1 MPGVRYI
8 SQKLFE
14 DEKGSSGK
22 GKSGRVASLGLLA
35 VAISTFAI
43 LSSWAVLK
51 GFQQAIRQKVEGFAG
66 QILVEPL
73 PAAKQEGLPLTLTT
87 ELKEKLLGNPGV
99 ASLSCVCLKPA
110 MIRAGNTSEG
120 VVVKGLNA
128 SKDWIFF
135 RTHLLDSLPKA
146 PNQSGVW
153 ISKSLANRLQVQL
166 GSSLKVY
173 VLLQHPK
180 VRKLKINGLY
190 ETGLEEFDRQFVL
203 TDAAFLQRLAGWT
216 PNQFSTLQIAGTP
229 TMPHTD
235 LAEELFP
242 QLPLDWS
249 MQTVEEAFPQL
260 FDWLR
265 LQDVNV
271 WIILALMLLV
281 AVVNLAT
288 IFLVRVIE
296 KSPTIGVL
304 QVLGAPQ
311 STLRGIFSWQS
322 LKLSLRGLAWG
333 NALFLLLYASQVQWH
348 WIPLD
353 QASYYVS
360 YVPMWL
366 PFPVWGLLNIGILL
380 VSNLSMRL
388 PARVLRKQQPLRNLS
403 FRT

>member
-1 MPGVRYI
+1 MPGARYI

-14 DEKGSSGK
+14 DANGSSAS
-22 GKSGRVASLGLLA
+22 GKSGRIASLGLLA

-43 LSSWAVLK
+43 LASWAVLK

-73 PAAKQEGLPLTLTT
+73 PAAKQLGLPLTLTS
-87 ELKEKLLGNPGV
+87 ERKENLLGNSGV

-110 MIRAGNTSEG
+110 MIRSGNSSEG
-120 VVVKGLNA
+120 VVVKGL
-128 SKDWIFF
+128 SEYQDWSFF
-135 RTHLLDSLPKA
+135 RTHLLDSLPKVQT
-146 PNQSGVW
+146 PNRVW

-173 VLLQHPK
+173 VLLQQPK
-180 VRKLKINGLY
+180 VRKLKITGIY

-203 TDAAFLQRLAGWT
+203 TDAAFLQHLAGWT
-216 PNQFSTLQIAGTP
+216 PNQFSSLQMTSTP
-229 TMPHTD
+229 AMPHAQ
-235 LAEELFP
+235 LVEELYP
-242 QLPLDWS
+242 ELPLDWS

-304 QVLGAPQ
+304 QVLGAGQ

-322 LKLSLRGLAWG
+322 LKLSLRGLALG
-333 NALFLLLYASQVQWH
+333 NALFLVLYASQRHWH

-353 QASYYVS
+353 QTSYYVS
-360 YVPMWL
+360 FVPMWL
-366 PFPVWGLLNIGILL
+366 PFPVWGLLNFGIFV

-388 PARVLRKQQPLRNLS
+388 PARVLRKQQPLLNLS

>member
-1 MPGVRYI
+1 MPGARYI

-14 DEKGSSGK
+14 YTNGSSDP
-22 GKSGRVASLGLLA
+22 GKSRRIASLGLLA

-73 PAAKQEGLPLTLTT
+73 PAAKQSGLPLTLTS
-87 ELKEKLLGNPGV
+87 ELKEYLLGNSGV
-99 ASLSCVCLKPA
+99 ASLSCICLKPA
-110 MIRAGNTSEG
+110 MIRSGNTSEG

-128 SKDWIFF
+128 PNDWSFF
-135 RTHLLDSLPKA
+135 RTHLLDSLP
-146 PNQSGVW
+146 QTHTLRGVW
-153 ISKSLANRLQVQL
+153 ISKSLANRMAVHL

-173 VLLQHPK
+173 VLLQQPK
-180 VRKLKINGLY
+180 VRKLKITGIY

-203 TDAAFLQRLAGWT
+203 TDAAFLQHLAGWK
-216 PNQFSTLQIAGTP
+216 PNQFSTLQITSAP
-229 TMPHTD
+229 AIPHAQ
-235 LAEELFP
+235 LVEELYP
-242 QLPLDWS
+242 ELPLDWS

-304 QVLGAPQ
+304 QVLGAGQ

-322 LKLSLRGLAWG
+322 LKLSLRGLALG
-333 NALFLLLYASQVQWH
+333 NVLFLLMYASQRQWQ

-353 QASYYVS
+353 QTSYYVS

-366 PFPVWGLLNIGILL
+366 PLSVWAMLNAGILL

-388 PARVLRKQQPLRNLS
+388 PARVLRKQQPLQNLS